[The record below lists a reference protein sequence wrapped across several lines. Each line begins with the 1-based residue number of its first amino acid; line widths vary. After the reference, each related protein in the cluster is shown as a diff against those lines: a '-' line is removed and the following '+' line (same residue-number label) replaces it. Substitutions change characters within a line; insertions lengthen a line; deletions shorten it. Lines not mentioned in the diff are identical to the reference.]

1 MGLSEVVKVAVVAP
15 RHRADQLV
23 EELLRFEDF
32 HPEEKPRFRDTK
44 LHEIEHRAESGYVKV
59 QAIIQELGIKDSIG
73 LIDQLINPNKLNRM
87 TITTDG
93 LSQLLQKLDEE
104 STPLILKLNNLLDG
118 KKVVVEKLDQTKS
131 LYNVLKAVEDIELDL
146 DSIKKI
152 RSFHVFVGFCSGSEL
167 AELRRSLPF
176 SAVVDMDADGLSL
189 VVVVSRKADGENVE
203 RVVKGLGVKPLTI
216 APQYPQNIKLAV
228 EKLRSEV
235 DELEKKLTEID
246 EELGKII
253 SMESAKLVALR
264 DGYALVKETLSR
276 IAGAGS
282 LKAFAVVEGFVPAD
296 RVDEFQARIGV
307 KYPVLF
313 DKEQIPHSSPSVMN
327 NQPLTRPFEKITLI
341 QGHPRHGEIDP
352 TPYVSIFFTI
362 FYGIMFADLGQGL
375 VILLFALFMLNRV
388 SGGLKEWARLLAYL
402 GVASA
407 VTGFLLGEAFG
418 FKVGGLIG
426 SPELLHLIEE
436 HGEAKQFNIAEVQ
449 RLLVFTI
456 MLGVV
461 HLILGYALAF
471 VKYWREGEKAE
482 ALTVKLPS
490 LAMYVFGI
498 LFALAFF
505 GAGGSLQGIFT
516 VEKPAPLINTPT
528 NLVGALGVYGSVA
541 CILVLMLGRYV
552 AGLAGLGHKTGI
564 VSSVGM
570 GLLETLENIIH
581 FLSNTISYS
590 RITILLIVHSA
601 LLLLLNTAWEAL
613 GLVSL
618 PLLIIGNIGIM
629 LLEGMLVFIQAM
641 RLHVYEFFSKFFE
654 GTGQPFRK
662 LSSETSFTKI
672 KFQ

>member
-1 MGLSEVVKVAVVAP
+1 
-15 RHRADQLV
+15 
-23 EELLRFEDF
+23 
-32 HPEEKPRFRDTK
+32 
-44 LHEIEHRAESGYVKV
+44 
-59 QAIIQELGIKDSIG
+59 
-73 LIDQLINPNKLNRM
+73 
-87 TITTDG
+87 
-93 LSQLLQKLDEE
+93 
-104 STPLILKLNNLLDG
+104 
-118 KKVVVEKLDQTKS
+118 
-131 LYNVLKAVEDIELDL
+131 
-146 DSIKKI
+146 
-152 RSFHVFVGFCSGSEL
+152 
-167 AELRRSLPF
+167 
-176 SAVVDMDADGLSL
+176 
-189 VVVVSRKADGENVE
+189 
-203 RVVKGLGVKPLTI
+203 
-216 APQYPQNIKLAV
+216 
-228 EKLRSEV
+228 
-235 DELEKKLTEID
+235 
-246 EELGKII
+246 
-253 SMESAKLVALR
+253 
-264 DGYALVKETLSR
+264 
-276 IAGAGS
+276 
-282 LKAFAVVEGFVPAD
+282 
-296 RVDEFQARIGV
+296 
-307 KYPVLF
+307 
-313 DKEQIPHSSPSVMN
+313 
-327 NQPLTRPFEKITLI
+327 
-341 QGHPRHGEIDP
+341 
-352 TPYVSIFFTI
+352 
-362 FYGIMFADLGQGL
+362 
-375 VILLFALFMLNRV
+375 ALFMLNRV